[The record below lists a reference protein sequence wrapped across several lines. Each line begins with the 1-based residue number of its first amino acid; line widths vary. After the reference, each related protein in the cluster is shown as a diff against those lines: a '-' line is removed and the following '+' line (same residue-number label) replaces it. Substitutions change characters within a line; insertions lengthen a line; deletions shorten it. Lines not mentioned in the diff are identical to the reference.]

1 MFGLDQAL
9 AGASDGTTLLVVLGI
24 ALLLGLRHASD
35 PDHLAAVTTLAA
47 GDARAATRLG
57 LAWGVGHGSSLFA
70 FGVPIVLYRAYLPGV
85 VQVGAE
91 TAVGAVIVG
100 LALSLLVRWHRG
112 AFGPHAHPRRTRT
125 GAGAFA
131 IGLVHG
137 TGGSAGVG
145 VLLLAA
151 IPDRRIALAALGVF
165 AVGTALSMALLS
177 GGFGRTLAGRPL
189 ARIAPALGVV
199 SLAFGV
205 WYTLGALNLAPYVF

>member
-1 MFGLDQAL
+1 MFGLDHAL

-125 GAGAFA
+125 RAGAFA

-151 IPDRRIALAALGVF
+151 IPHRTIAIAALGVF
-165 AVGTALSMALLS
+165 AVGTALSMAVLS

>member
-112 AFGPHAHPRRTRT
+112 AFGHHAHPRRTRT
-125 GAGAFA
+125 RAGAFA

-151 IPDRRIALAALGVF
+151 IPDRTIALAALGVF
-165 AVGTALSMALLS
+165 AVGTALSMAVLS

-205 WYTLGALNLAPYVF
+205 WYTLGALHLAPYVF